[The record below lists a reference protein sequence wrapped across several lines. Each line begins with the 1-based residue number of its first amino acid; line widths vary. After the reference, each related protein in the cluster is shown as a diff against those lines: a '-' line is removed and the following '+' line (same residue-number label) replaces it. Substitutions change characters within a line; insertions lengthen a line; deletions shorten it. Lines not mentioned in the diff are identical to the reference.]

1 MDNLS
6 VFLLRR
12 RVSKVESAK
21 ENTNDFSKGSIIGNM
36 ARLAIPMTLAQIINV
51 LYNIVDRIYIGE
63 NRRTFGKCLYGAWC
77 MSSR

>member
-51 LYNIVDRIYIGE
+51 LYNM
-63 NRRTFGKCLYGAWC
+63 T
-77 MSSR
+77 